1 MHSNINISHTLPLL
15 LVQIQ
20 GTIFTSSVHERD
32 GGNRIQGKGSELVA
46 GKGKCWMG
54 DCKFIKRTFKSKMAM
69 GAILSEEEV
78 KEECFGK

>member
-1 MHSNINISHTLPLL
+1 MHSNINISHTLPPW

-32 GGNRIQGKGSELVA
+32 GGNRIQGMGSELVA
-46 GKGKCWMG
+46 GKVSVGWVTASSS
-54 DCKFIKRTFKSKMAM
+54 KRTFKSKMAM
-69 GAILSEEEV
+69 GAILCEEEV

>member
-1 MHSNINISHTLPLL
+1 
-15 LVQIQ
+15 
-20 GTIFTSSVHERD
+20 
-32 GGNRIQGKGSELVA
+32 
-46 GKGKCWMG
+46 MG